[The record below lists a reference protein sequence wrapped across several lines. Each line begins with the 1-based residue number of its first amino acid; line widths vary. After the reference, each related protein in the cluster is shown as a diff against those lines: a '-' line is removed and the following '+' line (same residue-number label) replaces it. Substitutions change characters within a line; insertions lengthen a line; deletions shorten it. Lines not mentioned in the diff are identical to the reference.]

1 MKRLIAII
9 TLILLCVLSVSAQQV
24 SRDINLLISQSES
37 AKKSY
42 GVNSD
47 EYLASLDSVVQ
58 SAFEQQKYD
67 IAFKYRNIH
76 IDIIANKEGKESL
89 NYAIDL
95 SRLGNIASQLHPN
108 NLQIAIDYHLKAYNL
123 FDKLKVYDHIFYL
136 VTTGQLSNLYANTG
150 QYDLALQ
157 YQDKHLMCIKKVE
170 GTSSISYLN
179 ACNVAINIA
188 DAAGSNA
195 LIDKYSKEIL
205 QNTSKLTNENFVNYQ
220 FAISAKHT
228 VLWRQEKYQD
238 AIKTI
243 IDYLAKVQN
252 FIGNNNTDF
261 VSGLTQLSTDYMV
274 VGKYQESIDA
284 SLKAIKIIEVL
295 CQGDIKAIRQNR
307 LYYTACNT
315 LATIYGVIPNEVEEF
330 KYEKEVCEILK
341 ASHQEQTADYMETLV
356 NVFITAASIGEYN
369 YALSIA
375 NEVEAL
381 IPQYSSSPNEDMF
394 KFIGYMYDVTAKI
407 GKYDMALEYCKKG
420 INIVSQI
427 YQGDSLLF
435 NRALLYASQSEI
447 YELLNDKDQA
457 LQLIAL
463 AREDLNNISNQTYT
477 VVQMEYADLLRLE
490 GELCSDYSESI
501 KYMTESLTKYTKL
514 ESTLKNKIDEAP
526 KNGGDEVRY
535 VDESILELQYELQR
549 IQSSA
554 SVAYVNRGL
563 CYMNWHMQILQ
574 ARLN

>member
-9 TLILLCVLSVSAQQV
+9 TIILLCVLSVSAQQV

-95 SRLGNIASQLHPN
+95 SRLGNVASQLHPN
-108 NLQIAIDYHLKAYNL
+108 NLQIAIDYHLQAYNL

-195 LIDKYSKEIL
+195 LIDKYSKEII
-205 QNTSKLTNENFVNYQ
+205 QNTSKLTNENFANYQ

-252 FIGNNNTDF
+252 FIGNNNTDY

-307 LYYTACNT
+307 L
-315 LATIYGVIPNEVEEF
+315 
-330 KYEKEVCEILK
+330 
-341 ASHQEQTADYMETLV
+341 
-356 NVFITAASIGEYN
+356 
-369 YALSIA
+369 
-375 NEVEAL
+375 
-381 IPQYSSSPNEDMF
+381 
-394 KFIGYMYDVTAKI
+394 
-407 GKYDMALEYCKKG
+407 
-420 INIVSQI
+420 
-427 YQGDSLLF
+427 
-435 NRALLYASQSEI
+435 
-447 YELLNDKDQA
+447 
-457 LQLIAL
+457 
-463 AREDLNNISNQTYT
+463 
-477 VVQMEYADLLRLE
+477 
-490 GELCSDYSESI
+490 
-501 KYMTESLTKYTKL
+501 
-514 ESTLKNKIDEAP
+514 
-526 KNGGDEVRY
+526 
-535 VDESILELQYELQR
+535 
-549 IQSSA
+549 
-554 SVAYVNRGL
+554 
-563 CYMNWHMQILQ
+563 
-574 ARLN
+574 